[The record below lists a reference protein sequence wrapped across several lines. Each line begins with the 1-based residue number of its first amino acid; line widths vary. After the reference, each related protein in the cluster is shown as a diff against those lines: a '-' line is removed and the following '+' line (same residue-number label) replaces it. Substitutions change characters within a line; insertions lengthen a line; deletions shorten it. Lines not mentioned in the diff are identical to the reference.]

1 MSSLSKNVIIGSM
14 GASALVAFLAILDLA
29 LGFPFRRSM
38 SMDVMF
44 LLCAAGVIYMAYDAY
59 QDLK

>member
-1 MSSLSKNVIIGSM
+1 MSSLSKKVIVGSM
-14 GASALVAFLAILDLA
+14 AASGLVALIAIIDLAI
-29 LGFPFRRSM
+29 GFPFSRTLV
-38 SMDVMF
+38 MDVMF

>member
-1 MSSLSKNVIIGSM
+1 MSSLSKKVIIGSM
-14 GASALVAFLAILDLA
+14 AASGLVGALAILDLA

-38 SMDVMF
+38 TMDVLF

-59 QDLK
+59 QDFK